1 MGLYLHFGA
10 GPNQLPEPFQNLNVA
25 HDIRK
30 PLRFQDG
37 SASMVFAEHVIEH
50 VPFLAGLAFVN
61 EVFRVLEPG
70 GVFRLSFPD
79 VARFLH
85 VTWPEERFGFNGRA
99 SAYALELAK
108 RPQLTAVS
116 PAEAVTVLLAGW
128 GHQSAWT
135 REVGVAALLVAG
147 FSVVRPCSYGDHSR
161 GVPAELRGYPID
173 GHHVDVGLE
182 LAELET
188 TVLEAVK

>member
-1 MGLYLHFGA
+1 MGHYLHFGA

-30 PLRFQDG
+30 PLRFADG
-37 SASMVFAEHVIEH
+37 SASMIFAEHVIEH
-50 VPFLAGLAFVN
+50 VPFLSGFEFVN

-79 VARFLH
+79 VARFLR
-85 VTWPEERFGFNGRA
+85 VTWPEEFAFNERA
-99 SAYALELAK
+99 STYARELAK
-108 RPQLTAVS
+108 RPQLPAMS
-116 PAEAVTVLLAGW
+116 PAEAMTVLFAGW

-135 REVGVAALLVAG
+135 REVGAAVLLAAG
-147 FSVVRPCSYGDHSR
+147 FSVVRPCSYGDQSR
-161 GVPAELRGYPID
+161 GVPPELRGHPID

-188 TVLEAVK
+188 TVLEATK